1 MRALLLVIALFAG
14 LHTAAGQNWVRKADL
29 PATPRDDAAAFS
41 LDGKVY
47 VGTGRDVSF
56 SLTNDWFSYT
66 EVSDTWL
73 PIASLPSTGRQY
85 CTAFADGTY
94 GYLFGGIDIN
104 GPLNELWR
112 YDPVAD
118 IWEQRA
124 SLPGPGR
131 YASVVLSDRFIAT
144 GLLADGTAIS
154 ECWEYNTGSDE
165 WTQRAD
171 VPGTPRHRASGG
183 WSVIGGADAAYQALS
198 DCYEY
203 DVFNGTWS
211 PLPDL
216 PEPRY
221 GGDAVQNILVGGA
234 SSETMLHGDV
244 WAYDDGAWS
253 DSGILEPFPPG
264 MRRGGVIAGST
275 NSNGPTF
282 YYGTGVDLLQRYSD
296 WWAFHASPTS
306 IDDHQRGALSIA
318 PIPAMDEIT
327 IRMANNDVVLGAVL
341 YDAQG
346 QLAMEWTATQGGTIP
361 IRDLRPGLY
370 VVRAWT
376 ERSVY
381 RTSII
386 KHP

>member
-1 MRALLLVIALFAG
+1 MRALLLIATLVAG
-14 LHTAAGQNWVRKADL
+14 EHTAAGQNWVRMADL
-29 PATPRDDAAAFS
+29 PGTPRDDGAAFS
-41 LDGKVY
+41 MNGKVY

-56 SLTNDWFSYT
+56 ALTNDWFAYS
-66 EVSDTWL
+66 EGSDTWASIAPL
-73 PIASLPSTGRQY
+73 PATGRQY
-85 CTAFADGTY
+85 CTAFTDGTH
-94 GYLFGGIDIN
+94 GYLFGGIDVN

-112 YDPVAD
+112 YDPD
-118 IWEQRA
+118 TDLWEQMT

-144 GLLADGTAIS
+144 GLLADGTATS
-154 ECWEYNTGSDE
+154 ECWEYDSGSDE
-165 WTQRAD
+165 WTLRAD

-183 WSVIGGADAAYQALS
+183 WSLIGGADASYEALS

-211 PLPDL
+211 PLQDL

-221 GGDAVQNILVGGA
+221 GGDAFQNILVGGA

-244 WAYDDGAWS
+244 RAYGDGAWS

-275 NSNGPTF
+275 VQNGPTF
-282 YYGTGVDLLQRYSD
+282 YYGTGVDLVQRHSD

-306 IDDHQRGALSIA
+306 IDDHHRSTLSIA
-318 PIPAMDEIT
+318 PVPAMNEIT
-327 IRMANNDVVLGAVL
+327 IRMADNEVVLGAVL

-346 QLAMEWTATQGGTIP
+346 QLALEWTGAQGGTIP
-361 IRDLRPGLY
+361 IHDLRPGLY
-370 VVRAWT
+370 VVRVWT
-376 ERSVY
+376 ERSIH